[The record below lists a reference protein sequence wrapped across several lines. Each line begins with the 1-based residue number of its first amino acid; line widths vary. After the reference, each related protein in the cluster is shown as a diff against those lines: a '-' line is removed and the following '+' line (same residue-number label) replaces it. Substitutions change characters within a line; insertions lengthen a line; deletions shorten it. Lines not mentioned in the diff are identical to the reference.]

1 MDQKFSKFETQIKA
15 FLDANTPVI
24 NIINYFKKNPR
35 SIYNAI
41 YRVKKKIKNISQ
53 QERASSG

>member
-15 FLDANTPVI
+15 FLDANTPII

-35 SIYNAI
+35 SIDNAI
-41 YRVKKKIKNISQ
+41 YRVKKKIKNIS
-53 QERASSG
+53 